1 MPSMFVDETKA
12 GARDFDRHGKE
23 SNAQQMQLIVK
34 PRISKLSSKGDV
46 CSTLFPNCAIH
57 NLFETAEVS
66 RQVG

>member
-12 GARDFDRHGKE
+12 GARDFDPLDNE

-46 CSTLFPNCAIH
+46 CSNSCHNCFF
-57 NLFETAEVS
+57 LMGLS
-66 RQVG
+66 SCYS